1 MLGTGTYVL
10 TLSVVRL
17 YEPLGNSILH
27 DLKAACAE
35 EPGNHVF
42 WDEVKKRKA
51 DLGLITA
58 SEAARHGGRSK
69 VLDSKAEEV
78 RYPISRQVRLANTF

>member
-1 MLGTGTYVL
+1 MLGTGTYAL
-10 TLSVVRL
+10 TLSIVRF

-27 DLKAACAE
+27 ELKAACAE

-51 DLGLITA
+51 DLGLITT

-69 VLDSKAEEV
+69 VPDPNAEEV
-78 RYPISRQVRLANTF
+78 RYPKS